1 MKEIFKKK
9 EPKEKVE
16 LTEEQKLERKEK
28 VKKILIKVG
37 ETVTCVVAGA
47 ALVIGGL
54 LVIGSKDESNSESV
68 DGESDDLND
77 VPEEDSSEETP
88 EN

>member
-16 LTEEQKLERKEK
+16 LTEEQKLKRKEK

-37 ETVTCVVAGA
+37 ETVACVVAGA

>member
-37 ETVTCVVAGA
+37 ETVACVVAGA

>member
-28 VKKILIKVG
+28 VKKILIKAG
-37 ETVTCVVAGA
+37 ETVACVVAGA

-54 LVIGSKDESNSESV
+54 VVIGSKDESEPEIL
-68 DGESDDLND
+68 DAEFTDLD
-77 VPEEDSSEETP
+77 ETSTEESSEETK
-88 EN
+88 EE

>member
-37 ETVTCVVAGA
+37 ETVACVVAGA
-47 ALVIGGL
+47 ALVIGSL

>member
-28 VKKILIKVG
+28 VKKILIKAG
-37 ETVTCVVAGA
+37 ETVACVVVGA

-54 LVIGSKDESNSESV
+54 LVIGSKDESESEILDAEFTNLDETST
-68 DGESDDLND
+68 
-77 VPEEDSSEETP
+77 EESSEETK
-88 EN
+88 EE